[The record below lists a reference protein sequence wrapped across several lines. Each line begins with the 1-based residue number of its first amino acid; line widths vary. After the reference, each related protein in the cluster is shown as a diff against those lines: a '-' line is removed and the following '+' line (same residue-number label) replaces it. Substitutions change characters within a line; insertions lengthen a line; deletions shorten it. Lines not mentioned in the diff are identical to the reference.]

1 MEEYSPPLALTMG
14 EPGGVGLRL
23 ALMAWRRLHRSGP
36 AFCLLADPALLKV
49 RAARCGLADVP
60 LQEVVDIGRA
70 IVAFRDALP
79 VLPLTGFE
87 GLPDRPG
94 AAMPDTAAAVLKAID
109 MAVELALSGAAAGVV
124 TLPIQK
130 EALYA
135 AGFSHEGHTD
145 HLAALARQAG
155 HDATPVMML
164 TAAGLRSVPVTVH
177 VALADVPARLSAD
190 AIVSQGRVLS
200 RDLNRFFAISNPRIA
215 VAALNPHAGEGGRM
229 GAEERAVIGPAIER
243 LKAAG
248 IDATGPHPAD
258 TLFHE
263 DARAGYD
270 ACLCMYHDQ
279 ALIPVKTLDFH
290 GGVNV
295 TLGLPFVR
303 TSPDHGTALD
313 LAVDGPA
320 RPDSLINA
328 LRLAARMAAAERAR
342 ARAS

>member
-1 MEEYSPPLALTMG
+1 MEEHAPPLALTMG

-23 ALMAWRRLHRSGP
+23 ALMAWRRLHRAGP
-36 AFCLLADPALLKV
+36 AFCLLADPALLKA
-49 RAARCGLADVP
+49 RTARCGLADAP
-60 LQEVVDIGRA
+60 LREVADIGRA
-70 IVAFRDALP
+70 ATVFCDALP

-87 GLPDRPG
+87 NVPDRPG
-94 AAMPDTAAAVLKAID
+94 EARPDTAAAVLAAID
-109 MAVELALSGAAAGVV
+109 MAVELTLSGAAAGIV

-145 HLAALARQAG
+145 YLAALARQAG
-155 HDATPVMML
+155 HDAMPVMML
-164 TAAGLRSVPVTVH
+164 TAAGLRTVPVTVH
-177 VALADVPARLSAD
+177 VALKDVPGRLDAN
-190 AIVSQGRVLS
+190 AIVSQGRVLAS
-200 RDLNRFFAISNPRIA
+200 DLTRFFGIGHPRIA

-229 GAEERAVIGPAIER
+229 GTEERTIITPAIER

-248 IDATGPHPAD
+248 IDASGPHPAD

-313 LAVDGPA
+313 LAVDGAA
-320 RPDSLINA
+320 RADSLINA
-328 LRLAARMAAAERAR
+328 LRLAARMAAAERAH
-342 ARAS
+342 AS

>member
-1 MEEYSPPLALTMG
+1 MEEHAPPLALTMG

-23 ALMAWRRLHRSGP
+23 ALPAWRRLHRSGP
-36 AFCLLADPALLKV
+36 AFCLLADPALLRA
-49 RAARCGLADVP
+49 RAARCGVDDVP
-60 LQEVVDIGRA
+60 LRDVTDIGQA
-70 IVAFRDALP
+70 ATVFRDALP
-79 VLPLTGFE
+79 VLALSGYE
-87 GLPDRPG
+87 NLPDRPG
-94 AAMPDTAAAVLKAID
+94 EARPDTAAAVLAAID
-109 MAVELALSGAAAGVV
+109 NAVALTLRGAASGVV

-164 TAAGLRSVPVTVH
+164 SAADLRTVPVTVH
-177 VALADVPARLSAD
+177 VALADVPARLSED
-190 AIVSQGRVLS
+190 AIVAQGRVLA
-200 RDLNRFFAISNPRIA
+200 RDLNRFFAVGHPRIA

-229 GAEERAVIGPAIER
+229 GSEERTIITPAIER

-263 DARAGYD
+263 DARGGYD

-313 LAVDGPA
+313 LAAGGAA
-320 RPDSLINA
+320 RADSLINA

-342 ARAS
+342 AS